1 MKRNFEKRFSGEWV
15 SSTWFEVDK
24 SPVIRKEKSIAEL
37 EKELEVLNENIF
49 NIEQRQRMLK
59 NLSKLYE

>member
-1 MKRNFEKRFSGEWV
+1 MKRDFEKRFSGEWV

-37 EKELEVLNENIF
+37 EKEL
-49 NIEQRQRMLK
+49 
-59 NLSKLYE
+59 